1 MSKNRDLANYGT
13 AALEDA
19 EVSATAGSVVKRD
32 ASGNLETADKIIHS
46 GDTDT
51 AIRFPA
57 ADTVTVETDGAER
70 VRVDSTGNVGI
81 GLTNPASVAGKLAV
95 NGNIAV
101 SNGNYA
107 LFWNSANSGL
117 AAIQGVDTNALRFVR
132 GEAGTESMRI
142 DASGNVGIGTGAAT
156 IAAGLHVVKGTDGI
170 PAAGANTAAAC
181 FGNFNSA
188 NAYGLVMGA
197 IGATGNG
204 YISAQRTDGTAV
216 TYNLLLQP
224 NGGNVGI
231 GTSSP
236 TSLLHA
242 QKTGTAD
249 IAIVAAGSVD
259 FRASSLASG
268 NEVRLAKSGND
279 GPITFWNDGA
289 ERMRID
295 SSGNVGIGTSTP
307 SRKLQ
312 AVVDGGADRDMFLFG
327 VSGLSNGVYWAWVN
341 STSTM
346 NFRVASLPT
355 TASAANAYLDGSAD
369 NQLYRSTSS
378 IRYKKDIEDID
389 AEHSENALNL
399 RPVWYRSKADGD
411 NSKWSWYGLIAEEV
425 AEIDPRLVHWSY
437 ADDSYEVEEVD
448 GVIKKTPKPDA
459 EMIPDGVQYE
469 RLSVLLLDLVK
480 KQSAQIK
487 ALEARIEALEG

>member
-1 MSKNRDLANYGT
+1 VQRTSD
-13 AALEDA
+13 
-19 EVSATAGSVVKRD
+19 GSINAVNVY
-32 ASGNLETADKIIHS
+32 ASGS
-46 GDTDT
+46 
-51 AIRFPA
+51 
-57 ADTVTVETDGAER
+57 
-70 VRVDSTGNVGI
+70 
-81 GLTNPASVAGKLAV
+81 
-95 NGNIAV
+95 
-101 SNGNYA
+101 
-107 LFWNSANSGL
+107 
-117 AAIQGVDTNALRFVR
+117 
-132 GEAGTESMRI
+132 
-142 DASGNVGIGTGAAT
+142 
-156 IAAGLHVVKGTDGI
+156 
-170 PAAGANTAAAC
+170 
-181 FGNFNSA
+181 
-188 NAYGLVMGA
+188 
-197 IGATGNG
+197 
-204 YISAQRTDGTAV
+204 
-216 TYNLLLQP
+216 
-224 NGGNVGI
+224 VGI
-231 GTSSP
+231 GTSS
-236 TSLLHA
+236 TADAKLRVHIDT
-242 QKTGTAD
+242 TGTSVVTD
-249 IAIVAAGSVD
+249 RLVAVVDEKEVAVGTGGGIKFGGVFATGGSPNPD
-259 FRASSLASG
+259 MAFIKAHKENATSG
-268 NEVRLAKSGND
+268 NYSYAMVFGTRANGQN
-279 GPITFWNDGA
+279 PT

-295 SSGNVGIGTSTP
+295 SSGNVGVGTSSPTARLTVDGAINVKDNFALVLGSNQGGGASILYNGNGNLDITPRSGFSTVFTGGNVGIGTTTTLGSLDVARSGSHSLVVRTTSTGDPSINLQADGQNNGLITYSRSGEALTFSNGGLEGMRIDTSGNVGIGVSSP

-312 AVVDGGADRDMFLFG
+312 GIVAGGSDRDMFLFG
-327 VSGLSNGVYWAWVN
+327 VSGLSNGVYWGWVN

-389 AEHSENALNL
+389 AEYSENALNL

-480 KQSAQIK
+480 KQSAQIE